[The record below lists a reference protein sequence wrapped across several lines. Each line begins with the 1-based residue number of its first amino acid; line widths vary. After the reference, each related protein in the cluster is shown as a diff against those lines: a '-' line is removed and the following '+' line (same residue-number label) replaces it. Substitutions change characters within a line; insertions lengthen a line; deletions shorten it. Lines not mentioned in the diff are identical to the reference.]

1 MRDDAMSQ
9 AGAEA
14 GEVVRLSAG
23 DGEAVVALAGG
34 QPIVW
39 RVEDRDLLW
48 SGDPAHWAWHAP
60 VLFPVVGQVNGGRV
74 QIQGQR
80 YAMPRHGFA
89 RVSAF
94 RCLERTADTARLR
107 LEPETAD
114 TTFPLPF
121 RLDLAVALTARSLSL
136 TFAVA
141 NPGQDVLPYAVGFHP
156 AFPWPFDGGTQAG
169 HELRFEA
176 HERADVPVIGADGL
190 LRQEHRTIPLAGN
203 RLPLAPELFRDDALV
218 FLDARS
224 RWWRFAAPSGRA
236 IEMRVEDFSHLAAW
250 TKPGAPFLSLE
261 AWTGHAD
268 PEGFD
273 GELADKPSMIL
284 LPPDARRHH
293 RVELIFRSSA
303 GG

>member
-1 MRDDAMSQ
+1 MSQ
-9 AGAEA
+9 PSAEA

-48 SGDPAHWAWHAP
+48 SGDPAHLGWHAP
-60 VLFPVVGQVNGGRV
+60 VLFPVVGQVNGGHV

-80 YAMPRHGFA
+80 HAMPRHGFA
-89 RVSAF
+89 RLSPF
-94 RCLERTADTARLR
+94 RCLERTKDTARLR

-114 TTFPLPF
+114 TTVPLPF
-121 RLDLAVALTARSLSL
+121 RLDLAVVLTPRSLSL
-136 TFAVA
+136 EFTVT
-141 NPGQDVLPYAVGFHP
+141 NLGQDVLPYAVGLHP

-176 HERADVPVIGADGL
+176 DERADVPVIAASGL
-190 LRQEHRTIPLAGN
+190 LRQEHRQIPLAGN
-203 RLPLAPELFRDDALV
+203 RLPLAPDLFRDDALI

-224 RWWRFAAPSGRA
+224 RWWRFVTPSGTA
-236 IEMRVEDFSHLAAW
+236 IEMRVENFPHLAAW

-261 AWTGHAD
+261 AWTGYAD

-284 LPPDARRHH
+284 LPPAARRQH
-293 RVELIFRSSA
+293 RVELVFRSSA
-303 GG
+303 DG